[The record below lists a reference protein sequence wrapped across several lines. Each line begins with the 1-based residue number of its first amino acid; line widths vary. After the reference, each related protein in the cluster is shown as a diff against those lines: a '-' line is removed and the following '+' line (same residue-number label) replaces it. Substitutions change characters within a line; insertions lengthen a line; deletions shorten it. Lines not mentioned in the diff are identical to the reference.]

1 MQQPNTPGEETRTLR
16 DRLTRLSEAS
26 RRINESL
33 DFDTV
38 LQEVVDS
45 ARTLTE
51 ARYGAITV
59 PGETGQRPD
68 FIVSG
73 LTREEHQGLWEMPG
87 GLGFFEY
94 LSGLRTPLRV
104 SDIAGHLGA
113 LGMGEFTPPV
123 PASSCWWRRS
133 ATWGPAWAPST
144 WPTRRRGGSSAGMTR
159 RPW

>member
-1 MQQPNTPGEETRTLR
+1 M
-16 DRLTRLSEAS
+16 
-26 RRINESL
+26 
-33 DFDTV
+33 
-38 LQEVVDS
+38 VDS

-59 PGETGQRPD
+59 PGDAGQRPD

-73 LTREEHQGLWEMPG
+73 LTREEHQGLWEMPQ

-94 LSGLRTPLRV
+94 LSGLTTPLRL

-123 PASSCWWRRS
+123 PASALLVAPIRHLGATGRSGGPGPTWRPWSTPPRWAWWS
-133 ATWGPAWAPST
+133 STPGPARRCTST
-144 WPTRRRGGSSAGMTR
+144 GSPGGCWKTCGRLGANWRTSWR
-159 RPW
+159 C